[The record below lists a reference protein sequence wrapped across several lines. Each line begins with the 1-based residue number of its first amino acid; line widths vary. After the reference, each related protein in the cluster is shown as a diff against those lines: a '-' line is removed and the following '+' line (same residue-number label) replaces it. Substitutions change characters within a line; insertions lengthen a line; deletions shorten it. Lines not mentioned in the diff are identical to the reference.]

1 MQLFDYLLG
10 YYLPAFM
17 YIDIENPIDFQ
28 EFENHSDEI
37 KGTFMHEYCHYLQ
50 DVSTTYG
57 VINFTFILQELMYKT
72 YKDITDVETRLLK
85 ANRGT
90 YGLCNGDQCVED
102 IIFYINDVTIRTDD
116 DFDYVIVRYH
126 GNKEFHFGNFCIA
139 ESMAYLM
146 ERRLYNTKEKYNEF
160 PYNMCEIICEKEYPV
175 FAKNKVWIMALCELA
190 LLEIS
195 GGAFFINALRL
206 MKENNFLPSNVLEIE
221 KFIDKHYNM
230 GFRGERNRL
239 KELLDSVYPECPID
253 FNSIKKWIISR
264 FELGCLFREK
274 SKCFI
279 SLTLSTENIKERY
292 GFWQQIM
299 DKFGAPIV
307 VNREGEMV
315 QGAYLEGTQ
324 INIGDMLAPI
334 AIDQL
339 MDDEGKYKKRSCPLV
354 KICRLHTN
362 ISCYSEICEIDP
374 KKKIKEE
381 KLCPV
386 GVFWKLY
393 NIDNNENT

>member
-307 VNREGEMV
+307 VNGDGEMV
-315 QGAYLEGTQ
+315 QGAYLKGTQ